1 MRLGSA
7 VDGRVETVDH
17 MTGEVSSQETGSS
30 KNGPALLVF
39 PPYYFPTDAS
49 REEWILAC
57 DGFACRPGREDKL
70 TTRWSIA
77 MMGRLMRAQ
86 PQQLRDPLFLSRVAP
101 FIAKGL
107 RNLSVD
113 VQIGL
118 RRIRL
123 PRRTN
128 ARGAFRGRIRLPARE
143 LCRLLDLPIPAG
155 QSPGSWLC
163 QQALPLPIQ
172 IAVDPAVAPP
182 VSCQATKIAWSGW
195 SVISDIDDTIK
206 DTQVSPLRQLLANT
220 FLREFRSVDG
230 MSELY
235 QDWARN
241 GCQFHYVS
249 SSPWQLLDPLQRL
262 CNQQQFPPGTFHLR
276 TFRLGTDLMR
286 KMLLLRQRGKAI
298 VIHSLLTTFPQRKF
312 LLVGDSGER
321 DPEIYCR
328 AAQRFPGQVQGIY
341 IRDVAAK
348 RMTRRRWEKLN
359 ENLPDGLCQT
369 FEDARELG
377 HLSEL
382 HLRADSGLDGGSDGG
397 VASDAGGVWDQS
409 SWGQSSWG
417 LPSWGESRRDA
428 GAPGRPNPD
437 RSPPPSTESN

>member
-1 MRLGSA
+1 
-7 VDGRVETVDH
+7 
-17 MTGEVSSQETGSS
+17 
-30 KNGPALLVF
+30 
-39 PPYYFPTDAS
+39 
-49 REEWILAC
+49 
-57 DGFACRPGREDKL
+57 
-70 TTRWSIA
+70 
-77 MMGRLMRAQ
+77 
-86 PQQLRDPLFLSRVAP
+86 VAP

-118 RRIRL
+118 RRVRL

-155 QSPGSWLC
+155 QSAGSWLC

-172 IAVDPAVAPP
+172 ISVDPAVAPP
-182 VSCQATKIAWSGW
+182 VSGQATKIAWSGW

-262 CNQQQFPPGTFHLR
+262 CDQQRFPPGTFHLR

-298 VIHSLLTTFPQRKF
+298 VIHSLLSTFPERKF

-328 AAQRFPGQVQGIY
+328 AARRFPEQVQGIY

-348 RMTRRRWEKLN
+348 RMTLKRWEKLN
-359 ENLPDGLCQT
+359 ENLPSGLCQT

-382 HLRADSGLDGGSDGG
+382 HLRAGGGLGSGTDGGAASHSDD
-397 VASDAGGVWDQS
+397 V
-409 SWGQSSWG
+409 WGQASRGQASLG
-417 LPSWGESRRDA
+417 QAPWGEPRRDA
-428 GAPGRPNPD
+428 GASGRTNPD
-437 RSPPPSTESN
+437 RSPPPSSTESN